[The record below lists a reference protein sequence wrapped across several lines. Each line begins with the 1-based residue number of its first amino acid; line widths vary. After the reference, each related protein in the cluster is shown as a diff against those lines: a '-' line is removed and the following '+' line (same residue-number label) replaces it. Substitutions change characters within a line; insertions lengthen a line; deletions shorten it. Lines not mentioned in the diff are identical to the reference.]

1 MSTANETETISPAKV
16 SEELTAEDFAA
27 ILATTLAL
35 AEEVHIRIG
44 VRNVPPTP
52 LRGEGLMIFIPGLFV
67 DGAGRINTNNSSR
80 EE

>member
-1 MSTANETETISPAKV
+1 MSTANETVTSPAKE
-16 SEELTAEDFAA
+16 SNELTADDFAD
-27 ILATTLAL
+27 ILSTTLAL
-35 AEEVHIRIG
+35 AEEAHIRIG
-44 VRNVPPTP
+44 VRNAPSTP